1 VRRLFPLIACALAA
15 PLLLAAEL
23 HVWLD
28 EQGVTHVTDDP
39 ASVPSGRA
47 VSDPGDLQ
55 LLWGGDALGEPLPPT
70 FGGSSGEQDRQLR
83 TLRSALEDLERGETA
98 RAGVQLREVLRNE
111 PSRAEA
117 HFVLAILEGRRGHL
131 DQAELHLRS
140 FLAAAGD
147 RFDAWRASA
156 ERRLAQIEDEREL
169 MSTSGA
175 GELRLVGLAHP
186 DFLIQ
191 ADEAL
196 LAAGS
201 GDFARTVARYLDDV
215 RSFVG
220 TQLGTK
226 PAQPMGVVLYGRAS
240 YLKTHGH
247 RFSFQTVGFFDGRI
261 HVVSAAHPAGELRSL
276 LVHEFTHALFRER
289 SGGDR
294 PYWLN
299 EGLAE
304 WIERAS
310 QSRPAL
316 SSDERSQLRSAID
329 EGRWLPLLRLAPSFS
344 GLDDGEARLAYSIS
358 TAAADWLLRHT
369 DAAGRA
375 RLLELLGEGRPADE
389 ALRAVLHL
397 DSDAIDRAVRAEIR
411 AQFADPALPG
421 PAAAH

>member
-1 VRRLFPLIACALAA
+1 LLTCALAA

-39 ASVPSGRA
+39 KSVPSGHA
-47 VSDPGDLQ
+47 ASDPGDLQ

-70 FGGSSGEQDRQLR
+70 LGGSSGEQDRQLR

-156 ERRLAQIEDEREL
+156 ERRLAQIEDERAL

-220 TQLGTK
+220 TQLGTQ

-240 YLKTHGH
+240 YGKTHGH

-289 SGGDR
+289 TGGDR

-316 SSDERSQLRSAID
+316 SSDERSQLRSAIE

-389 ALRAVLHL
+389 ALRAVLQL
-397 DSDAIDRAVRAEIR
+397 DSEAIDRAVRAEIR